1 MTKLLSHVFT
11 ATILLSSIVH
21 AQISTVSRYKTW
33 GREVLTSA
41 DLNALQ
47 DHLNAKIN
55 ELVNLE
61 NTTPSAFTADTLT
74 ALQYGQVGGNQIVT
88 ANQLSAYSGTA
99 HTHSAATLDNKT
111 GTGTNIVTDVS
122 PNMTGTPTI
131 SSNAIVHLGNDGA
144 GSGVDADLLDG
155 QQAAAFAGVSHNHAT
170 TDFSSTTG
178 TGAAVLQVSPN
189 LTGTPTISGSA
200 IYHAG
205 NDGTGSTLDADLL
218 DGHHSTAFAADVHSH
233 ASNGTNFS
241 DGVTGSGAVALQ
253 VSPNFT
259 GTPTLANNKLWSE
272 GNDGAGSGL
281 DADLFDGNNSS
292 DFAGVSHN
300 HASGDFSAGT
310 TGSGAVVLR
319 NAPEFEGIPKVI
331 SSGVAYAIWH
341 ANNDGTNSTLDADLL
356 DGEEASAFADASHS
370 HATGAHTHATAD
382 LTAKTGS
389 GSNVVTDTSPTIS
402 SPNLTGSPTI
412 SGYTIWHSGND
423 GTTSTLDAD
432 LFDGNDSG
440 YFSPSTH
447 NHTGTYSA
455 SAHNHTGGSGSL
467 LDADLLDGNHS
478 SDFAGVSHN
487 HTAGSGS
494 GLDADLLDG
503 NHSSDFAGVS
513 HNHSGT
519 YSEPGHNHTLA
530 GASDISTFT
539 TGTGDIVRED
549 EPTLEDVNINY
560 TLDMVDV
567 NGTTS
572 APNTEIRWYDQ
583 STDAYPWT
591 LRRETATM
599 RFSTVTGSPYDK
611 LTIDTDGVTVMGND
625 NNGYALYVGG
635 TAYATGTWSTSSDE
649 RYKQILGTIDGATAK
664 LRQVDAVRYQ
674 HGEGW
679 PHADST
685 TVYLGVSA
693 QQLQAVYPEL
703 VTEAPDG
710 RLGVQYA
717 NLSAV
722 LLQAVRELD
731 ARVAALEAAE

>member
-1 MTKLLSHVFT
+1 MTKLLTHVFT
-11 ATILLSSIVH
+11 ATLLLGSIAH

-74 ALQYGQVGGNQIVT
+74 ALQYGQVAGNQIVT

-99 HTHSAATLDNKT
+99 HTHSAATLDNKA

-122 PNMTGTPTI
+122 PNLTGTPTI
-131 SSNAIVHLGNDGA
+131 SSNAIVHLGNDGT

-155 QQAAAFAGVSHNHAT
+155 QEAAAFAGVSHNHAT

-178 TGAAVLQVSPN
+178 TGAAVLQTSPN
-189 LTGTPTISGSA
+189 LTGTPTISSNA

-218 DGHHSTAFAADVHSH
+218 DGNHSTAFAGAVHSH
-233 ASNGTNFS
+233 ASDGTNFS
-241 DGVTGSGAVALQ
+241 GGVTGSGAVVLQ
-253 VSPNFT
+253 ASPNFT
-259 GTPTLANNKLWSE
+259 GIPTLANNKLWSE
-272 GNDGAGSGL
+272 GNDGTGSGL
-281 DADLFDGNNSS
+281 DADLLDGNHSTA
-292 DFAGVSHN
+292 FAGVSHN

-319 NAPEFEGIPKVI
+319 NAPEFEGVPKVV

-356 DGEEASAFADASHS
+356 DGEHASAFADASHS

-389 GSNVVTDTSPTIS
+389 GSNVVTD
-402 SPNLTGSPTI
+402 
-412 SGYTIWHSGND
+412 
-423 GTTSTLDAD
+423 
-432 LFDGNDSG
+432 
-440 YFSPSTH
+440 
-447 NHTGTYSA
+447 
-455 SAHNHTGGSGSL
+455 
-467 LDADLLDGNHS
+467 
-478 SDFAGVSHN
+478 
-487 HTAGSGS
+487 
-494 GLDADLLDG
+494 
-503 NHSSDFAGVS
+503 
-513 HNHSGT
+513 
-519 YSEPGHNHTLA
+519 
-530 GASDISTFT
+530 
-539 TGTGDIVRED
+539 D

-560 TLDMVDV
+560 TLDLFDV
-567 NGTTS
+567 NGTST
-572 APNTEIRWYDQ
+572 APNTEIRWYDTT
-583 STDAYPWT
+583 SESLPWQ
-591 LRRETATM
+591 LRREQGTM
-599 RFSTVTGSPYDK
+599 RFTKISTSPHDK
-611 LTIDTDGVTVMGND
+611 LTIDTDGVTVMGDD
-625 NNGYALYVGG
+625 NNSYALYVGG

-664 LRQVDAVRYQ
+664 LKQVDAVRYQ
-674 HGEGW
+674 HAEGW

-731 ARVAALEAAE
+731 ARVAALEAE